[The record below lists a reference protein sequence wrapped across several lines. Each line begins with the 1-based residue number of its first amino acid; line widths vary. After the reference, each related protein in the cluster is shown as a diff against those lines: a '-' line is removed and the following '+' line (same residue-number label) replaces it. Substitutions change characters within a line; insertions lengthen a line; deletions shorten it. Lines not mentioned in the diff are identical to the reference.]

1 MATTVEEVKMG
12 GSLVSNILKRAT
24 ALDSIHIEESLQ
36 KVQKKCAELKLEVSE
51 FLKQNYDEFVTHADT
66 VISLEQRVEEVK
78 VEFQRLTTR
87 VEIELKGRLA
97 KSIGKREEIE
107 KSYNETEEKIKFVE
121 SLVTIHNMI
130 EECKHEIVKEE
141 YSIAANLVKEVS
153 NLIALVGSL
162 GCDAKVYRALKAE
175 IELVKSDLKCQ
186 LQEEWNKYIQWRP
199 SVPTQE
205 HDKTMALEVSHTIPY
220 GSAQFESV
228 VQAMKCLFS
237 IQEWEER
244 VKRYGTK
251 LLDVF
256 VKPFLKTGDLKLT
269 LQTKT
274 NSHILGLE
282 MSATTLSIEDIL
294 TDILTLVTTVCKMML
309 EPDQLQWMRLLG
321 ETIEPDLSLLL
332 RGLLSQNSPK
342 TVSER
347 ENYSKISSVVAEFEE
362 KLRSLGLVHTEYSE
376 LTDFTSNVDTHIAT
390 QQCQDILGQT
400 RSILMKPLHNTV
412 SASPKDTAHS
422 LKKLNLYVQPNLGSS
437 EPEHLQPAINESDI
451 SSLTFVFPEC
461 QVSQSVKEFITLL
474 YDTLLKCTTS
484 PARNAALL
492 YYTARDMVEL
502 FIAISEAHHKPIVT
516 QLPRLAA
523 LQHNNCMFVS
533 HHLVTLGHQFHVKVP
548 ATGLTFIDYV
558 PQLRRMGEDCFLSEM
573 EVQSANIVEF
583 LKPVSS
589 FEDIGD
595 NLARQEELDRSIRQS
610 ILHIYK
616 LSKIYAEILPLDLQK
631 RCKGGLLNVLVS
643 ELISRTLA
651 LVDISVSDALFL
663 LNLLQS
669 EVLKKGPVT
678 LSLTQEEEN
687 QLSVLC
693 SSWERLKELVFILE
707 AEQHDIVARWN
718 HGEGSLAKEMTVA
731 EVKHLIRALFKNTE
745 RRADTLSKITI

>member
-12 GSLVSNILKRAT
+12 GSLVSNILKRGAT
-24 ALDSIHIEESLQ
+24 LDSIHIEESLQ

-51 FLKQNYDEFVTHADT
+51 FLKQNYDEFVTHSDT

-121 SLVTIHNMI
+121 NLVTIHNKI
-130 EECKHEIVKEE
+130 EECKREIVKEE
-141 YSIAANLVKEVS
+141 YSIAANLVTEVS

-162 GCDAKVYRALKAE
+162 GCDAKVYRALKGE
-175 IELVKSDLKCQ
+175 LELVKSDLKCQ
-186 LQEEWNKYIQWRP
+186 LQEEWNKYIQWKP

-205 HDKTMALEVSHTIPY
+205 YDKTMALEVSHTVPY
-220 GSAQFESV
+220 GSAQFEGV

-256 VKPFLKTGDLKLT
+256 VKPFLKTSDLKLT
-269 LQTKT
+269 LQTRT
-274 NSHILGLE
+274 NSHILGFE
-282 MSATTLSIEDIL
+282 VSSITLSIEDIL
-294 TDILTLVTTVCKMML
+294 TDVLTLVTTVCKMMP
-309 EPDQLQWMRLLG
+309 ETDQYQWMRLLG
-321 ETIEPDLSLLL
+321 ETIEPDLSLFL

-342 TVSER
+342 TASER

-362 KLRSLGLVHTEYSE
+362 KLRSLGLVRTEYSE

-412 SASPKDTAHS
+412 SASSKDIVHS
-422 LKKLNLYVQPNLGSS
+422 LTKLDLYVQPNLSS

-461 QVSQSVKEFITLL
+461 QVSQSVKEFIALL

-484 PARNAALL
+484 SARNAALL

-502 FIAISEAHHKPIVT
+502 FVAISEAHHKPMVT

-533 HHLVTLGHQFHVKVP
+533 HHLVTLGHQFHAKVP

-558 PQLRRMGEDCFLSEM
+558 PQLRRLGEECFLSEM
-573 EVQSANIVEF
+573 ETQSANIVEF

-589 FEDIGD
+589 FEDIGE
-595 NLARQEELDRSIRQS
+595 NPARQEELDRSIRQS

-616 LSKIYAEILPLDLQK
+616 LSKIYAEILPVDLQK

-643 ELISRTLA
+643 ELILRTLA
-651 LVDISVSDALFL
+651 LEDISVSDASFLF
-663 LNLLQS
+663 NLLQS
-669 EVLKKGPVT
+669 EVLQKGPVT

-693 SSWERLKELVFILE
+693 SSWERLRELVFILE
-707 AEQHDIVARWN
+707 AEQQDIVARWN

-745 RRADTLSKITI
+745 RRADTLSKITV